1 MINSKFTIIT
11 FYQFKKID
19 DILIIKN
26 ALSHFCKFNKIKGT
40 IILAEEGINGTI
52 AGISASIIKF
62 ELHLKGLGFTNYNS
76 KYSYSKFTPF
86 FRLKVKNKKEI
97 VTLRS
102 KDVDTENITGK
113 KIKPEDWNNLILN
126 QETILI
132 DVRNNFEVEMGTFK
146 NSINPNTKS
155 FTEFKSYIKNNLN
168 KAKDKKIAMFCTGG
182 IRCEKASY
190 YMKSQGFE
198 NVFQLNGGILKYLE
212 DVDKKNSFWEG
223 ECFVFDNRVSVTHEL
238 KRGTYELCRGCN
250 NPISLQDK
258 QTNKYE
264 KDVSCPKCY
273 EFLSQDK
280 KNRSRERSK
289 QIQLSEKHNRPY
301 PYRDLTVDRYL
312 QQ

>member
-26 ALSHFCKFNKIKGT
+26 DLSHFCKFNKIKGT

-52 AGISASIIKF
+52 AGTAESIKKF
-62 ELHLKGLGFTNYNS
+62 ELHLKRLGFTNYNS
-76 KYSYSKFTPF
+76 KYSYSKFMPF
-86 FRLKVKNKKEI
+86 FRLKVRNKKEI

-102 KDVDTENITGK
+102 RDVDTENITGK

-182 IRCEKASY
+182 IRCEKISSY
-190 YMKSQGFE
+190 MIKKGFKDV
-198 NVFQLNGGILKYLE
+198 NQLQGGILSYLE
-212 DVDKKNSFWEG
+212 KTSFENSLWSG
-223 ECFVFDNRVSVTHEL
+223 ECFVFDNRVSIKNEL
-238 KRGTYELCRGCN
+238 KDGSYELCHACRY
-250 NPISLQDK
+250 PLSQKMLK
-258 QTNKYE
+258 SKKY
-264 KDVSCPKCY
+264 KKGISCPNCY
-273 EFLSQDK
+273 GKISELK
-280 KNRSRERSK
+280 KKSLKDRSK
-289 QIQLSEKHNRPY
+289 QIAVAKKKGLYSPY
-301 PYRDLTVDRYL
+301 IKQTVNDL
-312 QQ
+312 